1 MRFTIDFIELIMI
14 RKSVGDWFL
23 IEMLVLVLYQ
33 LKEQSFQL
41 NQEVLKFKERHKITY
56 HFINA
61 EKKLHT

>member
-23 IEMLVLVLYQ
+23 TEMLVLVLYQ

-41 NQEVLKFKERHKITY
+41 NQEVLKLKERHKITY
-56 HFINA
+56 HFSNA